1 MFLSKVGTALVTLL
15 QQADLLPKPAQKL
28 AAITFL
34 YDMYKATMQM
44 REKKKKDSAIMAVA
58 NV

>member
-1 MFLSKVGTALVTLL
+1 MMFLSKVGTALVTLL

-44 REKKKKDSAIMAVA
+44 REKKDL
-58 NV
+58 